1 MSLNKIHRDS
11 NKVKYN
17 LILIRFT
24 KIKKISNQC
33 GRQEKPQEKSD
44 QKRITIFVYQI
55 NRRKRH
61 SEWNTVDLRLFFL

>member
-24 KIKKISNQC
+24 KIKRFLISVEDKKNL
-33 GRQEKPQEKSD
+33 QEKNEP
-44 QKRITIFVYQI
+44 
-55 NRRKRH
+55 RK
-61 SEWNTVDLRLFFL
+61 E

>member
-1 MSLNKIHRDS
+1 MLLNKIHRDS

-33 GRQEKPQEKSD
+33 GRQEKPQEK
-44 QKRITIFVYQI
+44 
-55 NRRKRH
+55 NEPRK
-61 SEWNTVDLRLFFL
+61 E